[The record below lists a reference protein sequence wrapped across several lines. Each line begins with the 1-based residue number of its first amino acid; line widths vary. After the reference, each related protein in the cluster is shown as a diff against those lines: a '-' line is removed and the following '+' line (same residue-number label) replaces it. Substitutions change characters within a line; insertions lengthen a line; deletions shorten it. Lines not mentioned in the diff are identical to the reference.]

1 MYQNQAQGTWLKLSL
16 SGSASN
22 RMAVGARVS
31 ITTRLDGQPNRQVR
45 WLGTTTGYASQNE
58 LILHFGLG
66 GATTIEKLSIDWPSG
81 RRDTFENV
89 SANQHLHINEGA
101 T

>member
-1 MYQNQAQGTWLKLSL
+1 
-16 SGSASN
+16 
-22 RMAVGARVS
+22 MAVGARVS
-31 ITTRLDGQPNRQVR
+31 ITTRIDGQPKRQVR

-66 GATTIEKLSIDWPSG
+66 GATSIEKLSIDWPSG